1 MPVIIGASK
10 KTEPSGEVWIL
21 KMSKKIKSPDRS
33 TLRSELLITRV
44 IDDLYLL
51 TFTWFAGLCQCK
63 SGSIGMTQAMQYAVT
78 ILHFRD
84 NV

>member
-1 MPVIIGASK
+1 MPVKIESSK
-10 KTEPSGEVWIL
+10 QPEPNGEVWIS

-63 SGSIGMTQAMQYAVT
+63 SGSVGMTQAMQYAVT